1 MSLLAA
7 KKGVSPIV
15 PQNKGVN
22 CQVASGQWP
31 VASHISIV
39 ANSLAPT
46 GHFREVYFC
55 NEVRGLRQY
64 WRKRGLDNLAGG

>member
-22 CQVASGQWP
+22 CQVASGQSYFYCGKFIGAYWTL
-31 VASHISIV
+31 SR
-39 ANSLAPT
+39 SL
-46 GHFREVYFC
+46 F
-55 NEVRGLRQY
+55 LQ
-64 WRKRGLDNLAGG
+64 